1 MEVIG
6 IGYLAIICQNIDET
20 VNFYCNGLGFEK
32 IYQEPNRD
40 DPESTQVFLMN
51 KNGNPSQDNFYMA
64 KPTIIDRG
72 SVKKF

>member
-40 DPESTQVFLMN
+40 DPESTQVLLMN
-51 KNGNPSQDNFYMA
+51 KNLKLYL
-64 KPTIIDRG
+64 I
-72 SVKKF
+72 

>member
-51 KNGNPSQDNFYMA
+51 KNALQYCATGA
-64 KPTIIDRG
+64 KKTAQLLKITTVII
-72 SVKKF
+72 